1 MDTSTSR
8 LDQLEK
14 DLAELKSNM
23 KSAKDKPKKDK
34 VPRAPN
40 EYNKFLKDY
49 IEKQKKE
56 PDYDH
61 KKAFKGAAMAWG
73 EKKKAK

>member
-14 DLAELKSNM
+14 DIAELKSNM
-23 KSAKDKPKKDK
+23 KSAKPKKDK
-34 VPRAPN
+34 PPRAPS
-40 EYNKFLKDY
+40 EYNEFVKKY
-49 IEKQKKE
+49 VEEQKKK

-61 KKAFKGAAMAWG
+61 KKAFKGAAIAWG
-73 EKKKAK
+73 EKKKLNKS